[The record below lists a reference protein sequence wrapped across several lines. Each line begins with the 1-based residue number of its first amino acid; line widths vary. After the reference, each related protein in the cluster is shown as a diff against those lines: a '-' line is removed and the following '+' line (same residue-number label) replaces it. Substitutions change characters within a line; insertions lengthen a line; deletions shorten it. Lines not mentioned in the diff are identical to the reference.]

1 MLDELAHIKLHIAAH
16 LEIDVDIIEDD
27 TPIAELGADS
37 LDVVEFLTKL
47 EETYGVYVPDED
59 ITSLKTPRLVAEY
72 IDRYR

>member
-1 MLDELAHIKLHIAAH
+1 MLDELVQVKLRIALH
-16 LEIDVDIIEDD
+16 LEIDAESIEDD

-37 LDVVEFLTKL
+37 LDVVELLTKL
-47 EETYGVYVPDED
+47 EEEYGVYVPDED